1 MKTQR
6 LQHGKPKQKKPWWKR
21 VLFWTG
27 ISLASVLG
35 LVICG
40 FLVVF
45 YTPFFTTTRDKYILM
60 TYHTSN
66 PWLATAFFS
75 DETIAQVLEENKVV
89 APEGS
94 TNPDLIRP
102 GGAASSSQPAGPSQT
117 EPTGTH
123 TATNPT
129 GQTSASS
136 AVTTPAP
143 TPPPTLPS
151 STAFE
156 TEVLYEE
163 EGLDILKIQGDT
175 YVARLIRVADP
186 SRVFLGVTSKL
197 MKFGE
202 KLPTIC
208 KNNNALAGINAGGFD
223 DPNGGGNGGTPS
235 RLLVKDYEILFC
247 DGSEK
252 HAVIGFNEDN
262 VLILGEFT
270 DEEILEMRI
279 RDAVSFGPFVILNR
293 EKATVR
299 GMAGGY
305 DPRTAI
311 GQTADGT
318 VLLLVIDG
326 RQPGIEGG
334 NMKTVM
340 DIMWEYGAV
349 NAANLDGGS
358 SATMVLNDTI
368 INSPCSLYGPR
379 YLPNGWLVKRA
390 Q

>member
-1 MKTQR
+1 MKFQQKAQR
-6 LQHGKPKQKKPWWKR
+6 PQHNKPKQKKPWWKR

-45 YTPFFTTTRDKYILM
+45 YTPFFTKTRDKYILM

-66 PWLATAFFS
+66 PWLATFFFS

-89 APEGS
+89 APEGV
-94 TNPDLIRP
+94 TDPNLIRP
-102 GGAASSSQPAGPSQT
+102 GVATSSQPGGPSGT
-117 EPTGTH
+117 EPTGTI
-123 TATNPT
+123 TATST
-129 GQTSASS
+129 SGQTMASS
-136 AVTTPAP
+136 TAVTLS
-143 TPPPTLPS
+143 PTLPV
-151 STAFE
+151 STVFK
-156 TEVLYEE
+156 TELLYEE

-208 KNNNALAGINAGGFD
+208 KNNNALAGINAGGFN
-223 DPNGGGNGGTPS
+223 DPNGSGNGGTPS
-235 RLLVKDYEILFC
+235 RLLVKDYKILFC
-247 DGSEK
+247 DGSDK

-326 RQPGIEGG
+326 RQPGMEGG

-358 SATMVLNDTI
+358 SATMVLNDKI